1 MSLVLKKLKGTHSG
15 LLCVV
20 LKEAGG
26 GTDPQVSPSIK
37 TTAPGNL
44 AEVQLYCPPGGTLAR
59 AAGPGGPTEAG
70 ETQRDP
76 RDGEPAHRSA
86 AGGGQGVGLAS
97 ARAGA
102 AGGQREH
109 IPPAPLFLQAAPLGA
124 LRVSWLG
131 PWKEEVKAELLE
143 PRLLG

>member
-59 AAGPGGPTEAG
+59 AAGNFKRFK
-70 ETQRDP
+70 QY
-76 RDGEPAHRSA
+76 RDG
-86 AGGGQGVGLAS
+86 LNDDFIF
-97 ARAGA
+97 GA
-102 AGGQREH
+102 REH
-109 IPPAPLFLQAAPLGA
+109 FHYL
-124 LRVSWLG
+124 
-131 PWKEEVKAELLE
+131 
-143 PRLLG
+143 